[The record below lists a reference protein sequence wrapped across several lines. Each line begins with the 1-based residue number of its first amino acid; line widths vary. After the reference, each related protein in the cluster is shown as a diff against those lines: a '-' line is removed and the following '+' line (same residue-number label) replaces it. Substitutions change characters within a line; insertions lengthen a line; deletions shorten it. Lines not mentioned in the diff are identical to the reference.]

1 MERSDDQRAGLTA
14 FNPFWVREL
23 WIQGRSQRLPMALAA
38 LTVVVAIL
46 VCAIGAVA
54 SLRQE
59 PARVGSLLY
68 QVFFGT
74 AFAWVTWLGAGI
86 AATSIAAERA
96 KAGWDVLV
104 VSGVPTAS
112 IARGSFLTSLTWV
125 LLCLAML
132 SPIASVS
139 FLFGGVSAG
148 EIAGAFVALMAAACL
163 AVGFG
168 TAVGSAATTANGAL
182 LVSLPLCALAS
193 VICYGG
199 GFLSSY
205 FATLLWPAV
214 PEGMA
219 LWWPTA
225 VSRATIDPNYWW
237 LLVVVPFVAFL
248 VCAWFFYEVTLALLA
263 EPSADRA
270 TRLRYWFISCGLL
283 LCAASVAI
291 LLEFSFDRATGYTIA
306 LILMT
311 AFSLFGLYTLAG
323 EDLGPSARVLADWNH
338 SATNTW
344 RRFCGPGVVRAMLT
358 LCLLAAMGIGTQW
371 LMALRTELRAPSETA
386 AFDLTVLS
394 VCDGYALAFICFLAG
409 FVAHTRARS
418 RSGATPRLL
427 LTFVLLAITIGPWI
441 LASVFSMIDAF
452 GFGNALLIASPSP
465 VFVVALALTTPENGN
480 LPGSLLLAGLLAS
493 IGWLCVGLAL
503 LYAAQRRID
512 RGEHPKPRARATAIA
527 Q

>member
-1 MERSDDQRAGLTA
+1 MERIDEQRATLTA

-23 WIQGRSQRLPMALAA
+23 WIQGRSQRLPLALAA
-38 LTVVVAIL
+38 LTVVAAIL

-59 PARVGSLLY
+59 PARVGALLY

-96 KAGWDVLV
+96 RAGWDVLI
-104 VSGVPTAS
+104 VSGVPTSS

-125 LLCLAML
+125 LLCVAML
-132 SPIASVS
+132 SPIASLS
-139 FLFGGVSAG
+139 FLFGGVSG
-148 EIAGAFVALMAAACL
+148 SEIAGGFLALFVAACL
-163 AVGFG
+163 SVGFG
-168 TAVGSAATTANGAL
+168 TAVGAAATTSNGAL
-182 LVSLPLCALAS
+182 LISLPLCALAS
-193 VICYGG
+193 VIFYGL

-205 FATLLWPAV
+205 FASMLWPVV

-225 VSRATIDPNYWW
+225 LSRASVDASYWW
-237 LLVVVPFVAFL
+237 LLVFTPLIAFL
-248 VCAWFFYEVTLALLA
+248 MCAWFFYELTLTLLG
-263 EPSADRA
+263 EPSTDRA

-283 LCAASVAI
+283 LCGASAAV
-291 LLEFSFDRATGYTIA
+291 LLQFSSEYATGYA
-306 LILMT
+306 LTLIVMA
-311 AFSLFGLYTLAG
+311 AFLLFGLYTLAG
-323 EDLGPSARVLADWNH
+323 EDLGPSARVLADWNQ
-338 SATNTW
+338 ARTNTW

-358 LCLLAAMGIGTQW
+358 LCLLAAVGIGTQW
-371 LMALRTELRAPSETA
+371 LLALNSELRTPSETS

-394 VCDGYALAFICFLAG
+394 VCDGYTLAFICFLAG
-409 FVAHTRARS
+409 FVAYARARS

-441 LASVFSMIDAF
+441 LASVFGMVDAF
-452 GFGNALLIASPSP
+452 GFGSALLIASPSP

-480 LPGSLLLAGLLAS
+480 MPGGLLLAGLLAS
-493 IGWLCVGLAL
+493 IAWLFTGLTL

-512 RGEHPKPRARATAIA
+512 RGEQGLERPRTPATPR
-527 Q
+527 